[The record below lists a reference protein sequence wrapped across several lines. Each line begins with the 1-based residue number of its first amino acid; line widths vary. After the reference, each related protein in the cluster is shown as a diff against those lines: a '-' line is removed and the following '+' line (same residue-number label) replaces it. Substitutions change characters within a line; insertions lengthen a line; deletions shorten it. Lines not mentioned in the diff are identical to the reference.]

1 MITQWRTSHTVLL
14 NKCYGGEEVE
24 EDEMAGHVTRVRDTM
39 YIYSISVYAQKLGYA
54 QTAGIFVHPVIAE
67 NDFSSIY
74 ELQILRT

>member
-1 MITQWRTSHTVLL
+1 LL

-24 EDEMAGHVTRVRDTM
+24 EDEMAGHATRMRDTM

-54 QTAGIFVHPVIAE
+54 QTAGIFAYPVISE
-67 NDFSSIY
+67 NDFFSIC